1 MSYATMLALQNQAF
15 SPPTYFLPVVLA
27 LLCLGAL
34 AWIVAASL
42 GFTRARV
49 FGSSARWFAAASL
62 CLVLHHLWFI
72 VLALGIVNRPDLAL
86 SIGAF
91 FNLFVVLGGL
101 CAVVG
106 FTRLTNPRP

>member
-1 MSYATMLALQNQAF
+1 MIVATILALQNQAF
-15 SPPTYFLPVVLA
+15 PAPSYFIPVSLA
-27 LLCLGAL
+27 LFGLGAL
-34 AWIVAASL
+34 AWIIAAAL

-49 FGSSARWFAAASL
+49 FGASARWFALAAV

-72 VLALGIVNRPDLAL
+72 VLALGIVNRSDLVL

-91 FNLFVVLGGL
+91 FNLFVLLGGV

-106 FTRLTNPRP
+106 FTRLTNPQP